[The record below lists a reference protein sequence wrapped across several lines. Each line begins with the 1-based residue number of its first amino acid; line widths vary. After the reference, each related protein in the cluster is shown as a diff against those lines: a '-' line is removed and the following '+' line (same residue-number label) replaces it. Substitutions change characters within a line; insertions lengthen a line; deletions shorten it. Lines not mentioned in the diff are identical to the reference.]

1 MKSGAKNKSKNKKL
15 SNNNNNNESE
25 DEKITENNSNK
36 NSKNKSNKNNNKN
49 NKNSP
54 EKSTNFI
61 DKKPLNPFFYF
72 CQIQTKKY
80 KNKNQDTPTFKELVE
95 KWKNLS
101 IEKMEKYNKK
111 FKLLNENNKKES
123 LKNNKKSNSSIDLK
137 NIIKNHSISFD
148 YSSNFNVEK
157 KIRKSFSKITKNKFN
172 YKLLKE
178 LQNDDDIK
186 EIELNDDS
194 ILFKTK
200 IKTIKKKNYI
210 FNHKKYENDSIS
222 NNKNNKKK

>member
-1 MKSGAKNKSKNKKL
+1 MKSRAKNKSKNKKL
-15 SNNNNNNESE
+15 LNNNNNNESQN
-25 DEKITENNSNK
+25 EKIIENNSNK
-36 NSKNKSNKNNNKN
+36 NSKNKNNN

-72 CQIQTKKY
+72 CQIQTKKC

-101 IEKMEKYNKK
+101 FEKMEKYNKK

-123 LKNNKKSNSSIDLK
+123 IKNNKKSNSSIDLK

-186 EIELNDDS
+186 EIELKDDS

-210 FNHKKYENDSIS
+210 FNHKKYENDSNSSI
-222 NNKNNKKK
+222 KNNKKK

>member
-1 MKSGAKNKSKNKKL
+1 MKSRAKNKSKNKKL
-15 SNNNNNNESE
+15 LNNNNNNESQN
-25 DEKITENNSNK
+25 EKIIENNSNK
-36 NSKNKSNKNNNKN
+36 NSKNKNNN

-72 CQIQTKKY
+72 CQIQTKKC

-101 IEKMEKYNKK
+101 FEKMEKYNKK

-186 EIELNDDS
+186 DIELKDDS
-194 ILFKTK
+194 IVFKTK

-210 FNHKKYENDSIS
+210 FNHKKYENDSNSSI
-222 NNKNNKKK
+222 KNNKKK

>member
-1 MKSGAKNKSKNKKL
+1 MKSRAKNKSKNKKSL
-15 SNNNNNNESE
+15 NNNNNNESQN
-25 DEKITENNSNK
+25 EKIIENNSNK
-36 NSKNKSNKNNNKN
+36 NSKNKN

-72 CQIQTKKY
+72 CQIQTKKC

-101 IEKMEKYNKK
+101 FEKMEKYNKK

-123 LKNNKKSNSSIDLK
+123 IKNNKKSNSSIDLK

-186 EIELNDDS
+186 EIELKDDS

-210 FNHKKYENDSIS
+210 FNHKKYENDSNSSI
-222 NNKNNKKK
+222 KNNKKK